1 MKRRRIRAFVLAGY
15 LVAGAMMTQ
24 ALTIC
29 NSVATAGLSTSGLL
43 IDDNGYFL
51 GLVYVCGT
59 ENIVPVDANGN
70 AVGLVQNSQ
79 DDLMFGCPVRQ
90 VTIP

>member
-1 MKRRRIRAFVLAGY
+1 MKRRRLRAFVLAGY

-24 ALTIC
+24 FLTIC
-29 NSVATAGLSTSGLL
+29 NSAATAGLSTSGLL

-59 ENIVPVDANGN
+59 ENILQVDANG
-70 AVGLVQNSQ
+70 VPLGGVINSE
-79 DDLMFGCPVRQ
+79 DDLMFGCPARR
-90 VTIP
+90 VTVP